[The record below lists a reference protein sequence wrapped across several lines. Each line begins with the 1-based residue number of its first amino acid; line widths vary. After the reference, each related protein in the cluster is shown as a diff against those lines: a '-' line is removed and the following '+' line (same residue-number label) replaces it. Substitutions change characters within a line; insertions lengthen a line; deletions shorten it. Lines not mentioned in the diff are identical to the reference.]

1 MNIETAMAT
10 LKERISSLVIYDEIE
25 SDTVKFARATMCL
38 NNNPKSIVL
47 SVGTIKKI
55 LENND
60 ITTSHLEVIAL
71 LTHPD
76 IDFLQLE
83 YVLVIDEYDDPI
95 EISNDTMADAYKT
108 GYLQNPKNP
117 DHLIYDYDNYVFPT
131 FIITDFYIEKVIGGK
146 NAKL

>member
-25 SDTVKFARATMCL
+25 SDTIKFARAAMCL
-38 NNNPKSIVL
+38 NENPKSVVL
-47 SVGTIKKI
+47 SMGSIKKI
-55 LENND
+55 IENNN
-60 ITTSHLEVIAL
+60 IKASHIDLIAL

-83 YVLVIDEYDDPI
+83 YILLVDDYDDPI
-95 EISNDTMADAYKT
+95 EISNDAMADAYKN

-117 DHLIYDYDNYVFPT
+117 DHIIYDYDAYVFPT
-131 FIITDFYIEKVIGGK
+131 FIITDSYVEQS
-146 NAKL
+146 NRRHEC